1 MITAT
6 VMARMTTAQ
15 ILKSYKLLFSGLM
28 VLVMAAVHVF
38 TVAILLEVGKADEVQ
53 DRDNL
58 WLNTAQAI
66 SWDNP
71 DVYAA
76 QAAFY
81 RQRALLSVPKG
92 VDTDHLKTSLDYWQ
106 QAQAASPL
114 WPYYQLGALD
124 IEVLLSSPASVIQRR
139 ISSLLDLA
147 PNERGL
153 DKYLLQLA
161 FISWPKL
168 NDDQQA
174 YMLKRLQSSRFGVL
188 NFVYKKAKAAGNHK
202 AICVNLPWEKVRRL
216 CK

>member
-1 MITAT
+1 VITAT